1 MTRYKGRQ
9 DRKAVGQDFPHFVD
23 MPVPPGG
30 LVNQLHAI
38 YEFHSR
44 HSIPLQRGQLRRRA
58 NGTVIRWCIV
68 DPDAAHDFVSEFGGI
83 RTFHRSPELL
93 PVLIE
98 KMQIHSSTAPV
109 DSLKR

>member
-1 MTRYKGRQ
+1 MTRYKARQ

-44 HSIPLQRGQLRRRA
+44 HSIPPQRGQLRLRA
-58 NGTVIRWCIV
+58 NGTFIRWCFA
-68 DPDAAHDFVSEFGGI
+68 DPDAAHDPPSFAARRENGGWVRVSTE
-83 RTFHRSPELL
+83 
-93 PVLIE
+93 
-98 KMQIHSSTAPV
+98 TARPRHH
-109 DSLKR
+109 K